1 MPYVLN
7 LNKKGDRMKKISI
20 AVLAALTMAT
30 TSFAGNFDPWKPV
43 KAEIKEASKY
53 VKYITPKEL
62 KKWIDEDKDFTIF
75 DIREPDEVT
84 AMQIDWVDTDVMPRG
99 KLEFILASKLK
110 ADPNAYDRKN
120 GVFVIVCKKGSRS
133 TLAGKKMK
141 TLFGFKNVY
150 VLKGGIWGWLDAGYT
165 VIDNAYHKK
174 LKLAK

>member
-1 MPYVLN
+1 
-7 LNKKGDRMKKISI
+7 MKKISV
-20 AVLAALTMAT
+20 AVLVALTVAT
-30 TSFAGNFDPWKPV
+30 TSFAATFDAWKPV

-53 VKYITPKEL
+53 VKCITAEEL

-75 DIREPDEVT
+75 DIREPNEVT

-150 VLKGGIWGWLDAGYT
+150 VLKGGIWGWLDAGYSI
-165 VIDNAYHKK
+165 IDGAYHKK